1 MLLLHFIALLSSIKY
16 FVQNNHLYQ
25 NNLGIWFT
33 SLLVVL
39 DSTFDLNL

>member
-33 SLLVVL
+33 SFLAML
-39 DSTFDLNL
+39 DNTFDLNL